1 MQQPIT
7 TAELEAV
14 SPAEEPTP
22 VPWLTGE
29 KLIYIGLALLGL
41 VLRLAALGAYPLS
54 DAEAGQALVAWRILQ
69 AQPVGQAGYS
79 PLIVTLDLIS
89 FLLLGGS
96 EFAARLGPALLSV
109 PLVLL
114 PYGLRRYLGR
124 TGALA
129 AGALFAL
136 SPTVLYFSRTVDG
149 DIGVAAGGLALV
161 VGLFNW
167 LEFQI
172 SNNKS
177 PQPAPTAQAQGDGQ
191 ASNRESPTSNF
202 QPPTSNLQSPI
213 SNLYLAAGGLVLMLT
228 ASPSAYSMLA
238 LLLGFLALAAAVGGS
253 GYAETMRAGL
263 AALRSHESR
272 VVAWGELALGLG
284 VGLVAI
290 ATGLLFNL
298 GGLAATADLL
308 TTWLMGFEP
317 GMVAGGAYP
326 AVFLLSLYEPLIL
339 LAGLFGLS
347 VVLMRRRLI
356 DLFLGWWFFGGIALD
371 LLRSGRTD
379 GEVLVSLVPLVLL
392 AGLALGM
399 LWDSLAALRG
409 PDNGLR
415 RQGVLMVTGIGLV
428 IAAFAYTE
436 LMKYTRE
443 DSWLYLLPLAATG
456 LFIGLVVLFWM
467 WDEGRYALQGAALVA
482 VTILLAFTIG
492 NVSRLDYARL
502 ASPYQPLVHAPV
514 ADGLPLMVTTLQQV
528 SNWWAGDAYSINI
541 VADRHLGA
549 AVEWQLHRFRH
560 VTWVDSAS
568 QAAQVASDQQPVA
581 VLLPSSGTPQESTS
595 VPLGEGYIGQDFAI
609 RANWT
614 PAGLSGPAL
623 VRWIVLRTAVTPV
636 IYDRAVLWVKP
647 AQGTQSP
654 AAPAQ

>member
-1 MQQPIT
+1 MQQPIA
-7 TAELEAV
+7 TAQLEAV
-14 SPAEEPTP
+14 SPAEEPSP

-29 KLIYIGLALLGL
+29 KAAYIGLALLAL
-41 VLRLAALGAYPLS
+41 VLRLIALGAYPLS

-79 PLIVTLDLIS
+79 PLIVTLDLVS
-89 FLLLGGS
+89 FLLLGGG
-96 EFAARLGPALLSV
+96 EAAARLGPALLSV

-129 AGALFAL
+129 AGVLFAL
-136 SPTVLYFSRTVDG
+136 SPTVLYFTRTVDG
-149 DIGVAAGGLALV
+149 DIGVAVGGLALV

-167 LEFQI
+167 LESQITDHPGPPALAPQVRAAGAGKSQI
-172 SNNKS
+172 SS
-177 PQPAPTAQAQGDGQ
+177 
-191 ASNRESPTSNF
+191 
-202 QPPTSNLQSPI
+202 
-213 SNLYLAAGGLVLMLT
+213 LYLAAGGLVLMLT

-238 LLLGFLALAAAVGGS
+238 LLLGFLALAAAVGGN
-253 GYAETMRAGL
+253 GYAEPVQAGL
-263 AALRSHESR
+263 AALQLRAA
-272 VVAWGELALGLG
+272 AWGELALALG

-290 ATGLLFNL
+290 ASSLLFNL

-308 TTWLMGFEP
+308 TTWLLGFGP

-339 LAGLFGLS
+339 LVGLFGLS

-399 LWDSLAALRG
+399 LWDSLAALGRPG
-409 PDNGLR
+409 NEAR
-415 RQGVLMVTGIGLV
+415 RQGVLMVAGIGLV
-428 IAAFAYTE
+428 IGAFAYTE

-482 VTILLAFTIG
+482 VTILFGFTVG
-492 NVSRLDYARL
+492 DVSRLDYARL
-502 ASPYQPLVHAPV
+502 ANPYQPLVRAPV
-514 ADGLPLMVTTLQQV
+514 ADGLPLLVSTLHQV
-528 SNWWAGDAYSINI
+528 SSWWAGDAYTLNI
-541 VADRHLGA
+541 VADRHLGP
-549 AVEWQLHRFRH
+549 AVEWQLRSFRS
-560 VTWVDSAS
+560 VTWVDSAD
-568 QAAQVASDQQPVA
+568 QAAQVASSQQPVA
-581 VLLPSSGTPQESTS
+581 VLLPASGTPQESAS
-595 VPLGEGYIGQDFAI
+595 LPLGEGYIGQDFNI
-609 RANWT
+609 RAHWT
-614 PAGLSGPAL
+614 PADLSGPAL
-623 VRWIVLRTAVTPV
+623 VRWVVLRTAVTPV

-647 AQGTQSP
+647 AQGTQAP

>member
-1 MQQPIT
+1 MQQPIA
-7 TAELEAV
+7 TAQLEAV
-14 SPAEEPTP
+14 SPAEEPSA

-29 KLIYIGLALLGL
+29 KALYIGLALLAV
-41 VLRLAALGAYPLS
+41 VLRLIALGAYPLS

-69 AQPVGQAGYS
+69 AQPVGQVGYS

-136 SPTVLYFSRTVDG
+136 SPTVLYFTRTVDG
-149 DIGVAAGGLALV
+149 DIGVAVGGLALV

-167 LEFQI
+167 LEAPS

-177 PQPAPTAQAQGDGQ
+177 
-191 ASNRESPTSNF
+191 
-202 QPPTSNLQSPI
+202 LI
-213 SNLYLAAGGLVLMLT
+213 SSLYLAAGGLVLMLT

-238 LLLGFLALAAAVGGS
+238 LLLGFLALAAAVGGR
-253 GYAETMRAGL
+253 GYIEPVRSGL
-263 AALRSHESR
+263 AALQSR
-272 VVAWGELALGLG
+272 AGAWGEFALALG

-290 ATGLLFNL
+290 ASSLLFNL
-298 GGLAATADLL
+298 SGLAATADLL
-308 TTWLMGFEP
+308 TTWLLGFEP

-339 LAGLFGLS
+339 LVGLFGLS
-347 VVLMRRRLI
+347 VGLMRRRLI

-399 LWDSLAALRG
+399 LWDSLAALG
-409 PDNGLR
+409 GQGNEAR
-415 RQGVLMVTGIGLV
+415 RQGVMMVAAIGLV
-428 IAAFAYTE
+428 IGAFAYVE
-436 LMKYTRE
+436 MMKYTRE
-443 DSWLYLLPLAATG
+443 DSWLYLLPLAAVG

-482 VTILLAFTIG
+482 VAVLLGFTAG
-492 NVSRLDYARL
+492 NVARLDYARL
-502 ASPYQPLVHAPV
+502 ASPYQPLVRAPA
-514 ADGLPLMVTTLQQV
+514 ADGLPLLVTTLHQV
-528 SNWWAGDAYSINI
+528 SSWWAGDAYTLDI

-549 AVEWQLHRFRH
+549 AVEWQLRSFRN
-560 VTWVDSAS
+560 VTWVDSAN
-568 QAAQVASDQQPVA
+568 QAAQVVSSQQQPGA
-581 VLLPSSGTPQESTS
+581 VLLPASGTPQESAS
-595 VPLGEGYIGQDFAI
+595 LPLGEGYIGQDFAI
-609 RANWT
+609 RAHWT
-614 PAGLSGPAL
+614 PTGLSGPAL
-623 VRWIVLRTAVTPV
+623 VRWLVLRIAVTPV
-636 IYDRAVLWVKP
+636 IYDRAALWVKP
-647 AQGTQSP
+647 AQDTQLP
-654 AAPAQ
+654 AAAPAQ

>member
-1 MQQPIT
+1 MQQPIA
-7 TAELEAV
+7 TAQLEAV
-14 SPAEEPTP
+14 SPAEEPSP

-29 KLIYIGLALLGL
+29 KAAYIGLALLAL
-41 VLRLAALGAYPLS
+41 VLRLIALGAYPLS

-79 PLIVTLDLIS
+79 PLIVTLDLVS
-89 FLLLGGS
+89 FLLLGGG
-96 EFAARLGPALLSV
+96 EAAARLGPALLSV

-129 AGALFAL
+129 AGVLFAL
-136 SPTVLYFSRTVDG
+136 SPTALYFTRTVDG
-149 DIGVAAGGLALV
+149 DIGVAVGGLALV

-167 LEFQI
+167 LESQITNPPGPRGAPVPAPQVRAAGAGKSQI
-172 SNNKS
+172 SS
-177 PQPAPTAQAQGDGQ
+177 
-191 ASNRESPTSNF
+191 
-202 QPPTSNLQSPI
+202 
-213 SNLYLAAGGLVLMLT
+213 LYLAAGGLVLMLT

-253 GYAETMRAGL
+253 GYAEPVQAGL
-263 AALRSHESR
+263 AALQSR
-272 VVAWGELALGLG
+272 AVAWGEFALALG

-290 ATGLLFNL
+290 ASSLLFNL

-308 TTWLMGFEP
+308 TTWLLGFEP

-339 LAGLFGLS
+339 LVGLFGLS

-399 LWDSLAALRG
+399 LWDSLAALG
-409 PDNGLR
+409 GQVNEVR

-443 DSWLYLLPLAATG
+443 GSWLYLLPLAAAG

-482 VTILLAFTIG
+482 VTILLGFTVG
-492 NVSRLDYARL
+492 DVSRLDYARL
-502 ASPYQPLVHAPV
+502 ASPYQPLVRAPA
-514 ADGLPLMVTTLQQV
+514 ADGLPLLVSTLHQV
-528 SNWWAGDAYSINI
+528 SSWWAGDAYTLNI
-541 VADRHLGA
+541 VADRHLGP
-549 AVEWQLHRFRH
+549 AVEWQLRSFRS
-560 VTWVDSAS
+560 VTWVDSAN
-568 QAAQVASDQQPVA
+568 QAAQVASSQQPVA
-581 VLLPSSGTPQESTS
+581 VLLPASGAPQESAS
-595 VPLGEGYIGQDFAI
+595 LPLGEGYIGQDFNI
-609 RANWT
+609 RAHWT
-614 PAGLSGPAL
+614 PADLSGPAL

-647 AQGTQSP
+647 AQGTQAP

>member
-1 MQQPIT
+1 MQQPIA
-7 TAELEAV
+7 TAQLEAV
-14 SPAEEPTP
+14 SPAEEPSP

-29 KLIYIGLALLGL
+29 KAAYIGLALLAL
-41 VLRLAALGAYPLS
+41 VLRLIALGAYPLS

-79 PLIVTLDLIS
+79 PLIVTLDLVS
-89 FLLLGGS
+89 FLLLGGG
-96 EFAARLGPALLSV
+96 EAAARLGPALLSV

-136 SPTVLYFSRTVDG
+136 SPTVLYFTRTVDG
-149 DIGVAAGGLALV
+149 DIGVAVGGLALV

-167 LEFQI
+167 LEYQI
-172 SNNKS
+172 SNDKS
-177 PQPAPTAQAQGDGQ
+177 QTSNVESSPARGAEPGQ
-191 ASNRESPTSNF
+191 AISNL
-202 QPPTSNLQSPI
+202 QPPTSNLQPPTS
-213 SNLYLAAGGLVLMLT
+213 SLYLAAGGLVLMLT

-253 GYAETMRAGL
+253 GYAEPVQAGL
-263 AALRSHESR
+263 AALQSR
-272 VVAWGELALGLG
+272 AAAWGELALALG

-290 ATGLLFNL
+290 ASSLLFNL

-308 TTWLMGFEP
+308 TTWLLGFEP

-339 LAGLFGLS
+339 LVGLFGLS

-399 LWDSLAALRG
+399 LWDSLAALG
-409 PDNGLR
+409 GQGNEAR
-415 RQGVLMVTGIGLV
+415 RQGVMMVAGIGLV
-428 IAAFAYTE
+428 IGAFAYTE

-482 VTILLAFTIG
+482 VTILLGFNVG
-492 NVSRLDYARL
+492 DVSRLDYARL
-502 ASPYQPLVHAPV
+502 ASPYQPLVRAPA
-514 ADGLPLMVTTLQQV
+514 ADGLPLLVTTLHQV
-528 SNWWAGDAYSINI
+528 SSWWAGDAYTLNI
-541 VADRHLGA
+541 VADRHLGP
-549 AVEWQLHRFRH
+549 AVEWQLRSFRS
-560 VTWVDSAS
+560 VTWVDSAN
-568 QAAQVASDQQPVA
+568 QAAQVASSQQPVA
-581 VLLPSSGTPQESTS
+581 VLLPASGTPQESAS
-595 VPLGEGYIGQDFAI
+595 LPLGEGYIGQDFAI

-614 PAGLSGPAL
+614 LADLSGPAL

-647 AQGTQSP
+647 AQGTQAP

>member
-1 MQQPIT
+1 MQQPIA
-7 TAELEAV
+7 TAQLEAV
-14 SPAEEPTP
+14 SPAEEPSP

-29 KLIYIGLALLGL
+29 KAAYIGLALLAL
-41 VLRLAALGAYPLS
+41 VLRLIALGAYPLS

-79 PLIVTLDLIS
+79 PLIVTLDLVS
-89 FLLLGGS
+89 FLLLGGG
-96 EFAARLGPALLSV
+96 EAAARLGPALLSV

-129 AGALFAL
+129 AGVLFAL
-136 SPTVLYFSRTVDG
+136 SPTVLYFTRTVDG
-149 DIGVAAGGLALV
+149 DIGVAVGGLALV

-167 LEFQI
+167 LESQITDHPGPPALAPQVRAAGAGKSQI
-172 SNNKS
+172 SS
-177 PQPAPTAQAQGDGQ
+177 
-191 ASNRESPTSNF
+191 
-202 QPPTSNLQSPI
+202 
-213 SNLYLAAGGLVLMLT
+213 LYLAAGGLVLMLT

-238 LLLGFLALAAAVGGS
+238 LLLGFLALAAAVGGN
-253 GYAETMRAGL
+253 GYAEPVQAGL
-263 AALRSHESR
+263 AALQLRAA
-272 VVAWGELALGLG
+272 AWGELALALG

-290 ATGLLFNL
+290 ASSLLFNL

-308 TTWLMGFEP
+308 TTWLLGFEP

-339 LAGLFGLS
+339 LVGLFGLS

-399 LWDSLAALRG
+399 LWDSLAALGRPG
-409 PDNGLR
+409 NEAR
-415 RQGVLMVTGIGLV
+415 RQGVLMVAGIGLV
-428 IAAFAYTE
+428 IGAFAYTE

-482 VTILLAFTIG
+482 VTILFGFTVG
-492 NVSRLDYARL
+492 DVSRLDYARL
-502 ASPYQPLVHAPV
+502 ANPYQPLVRAPV
-514 ADGLPLMVTTLQQV
+514 ADGLPLLVSTLHQV
-528 SNWWAGDAYSINI
+528 SSWWAGDAYTLNI
-541 VADRHLGA
+541 VADRHLGP
-549 AVEWQLHRFRH
+549 AVEWQLRSFRS
-560 VTWVDSAS
+560 VTWVDSAD
-568 QAAQVASDQQPVA
+568 QAAQVASSQQPVA
-581 VLLPSSGTPQESTS
+581 VLLPASGTPQESAS
-595 VPLGEGYIGQDFAI
+595 LPLGEGYIGQDFNI
-609 RANWT
+609 RAHWT
-614 PAGLSGPAL
+614 PADLSGPAL
-623 VRWIVLRTAVTPV
+623 VRWVVLRTAVTPV

-647 AQGTQSP
+647 AQGTQAP

>member
-1 MQQPIT
+1 MQQPIA
-7 TAELEAV
+7 TAQLEAV
-14 SPAEEPTP
+14 SPAEEPSP
-22 VPWLTGE
+22 VSWLTGE
-29 KLIYIGLALLGL
+29 KAAYIGLALLAL
-41 VLRLAALGAYPLS
+41 VLRLIALGAYPLS

-79 PLIVTLDLIS
+79 PLIVTLDLVS
-89 FLLLGGS
+89 FLLLGGG
-96 EFAARLGPALLSV
+96 EAAARLGPALLSV

-129 AGALFAL
+129 AGVLFAL
-136 SPTVLYFSRTVDG
+136 SPTALYFTRTVDG
-149 DIGVAAGGLALV
+149 DIGVAVGGLALV

-167 LEFQI
+167 LESQITNPPGPRGAPVPAPQVRAAGAGKSQI
-172 SNNKS
+172 SS
-177 PQPAPTAQAQGDGQ
+177 
-191 ASNRESPTSNF
+191 
-202 QPPTSNLQSPI
+202 
-213 SNLYLAAGGLVLMLT
+213 LYLAAGGLVLMLT

-253 GYAETMRAGL
+253 GYAEPVQAGL
-263 AALRSHESR
+263 AALQSR
-272 VVAWGELALGLG
+272 AVAWGEFALALG

-290 ATGLLFNL
+290 ASSLLFNL

-308 TTWLMGFEP
+308 TTWLLGFEP

-339 LAGLFGLS
+339 LVGLFGLS

-399 LWDSLAALRG
+399 LWDSLATLG
-409 PDNGLR
+409 GQVNEVR

-443 DSWLYLLPLAATG
+443 GSWLYLLPLAAAG

-482 VTILLAFTIG
+482 VTILLGFTVG
-492 NVSRLDYARL
+492 DVSRLDYARL
-502 ASPYQPLVHAPV
+502 ASPYQPLVRAP
-514 ADGLPLMVTTLQQV
+514 ATDGLPLLVSTLHQV
-528 SNWWAGDAYSINI
+528 SSWWAGDAYTLNI
-541 VADRHLGA
+541 VADRHLGP
-549 AVEWQLHRFRH
+549 AVEWQLRSFRS
-560 VTWVDSAS
+560 VTWVDSAN
-568 QAAQVASDQQPVA
+568 QAAQVASSQQPVA
-581 VLLPSSGTPQESTS
+581 VLLPASGAPQESAS
-595 VPLGEGYIGQDFAI
+595 LPLGEGYIGQDFNI
-609 RANWT
+609 RAHWT
-614 PAGLSGPAL
+614 PADLSGPAL

-647 AQGTQSP
+647 AQGTQAP

>member
-1 MQQPIT
+1 MQQPI
-7 TAELEAV
+7 APAQLEAV
-14 SPAEEPTP
+14 SPAEDTSPA
-22 VPWLTGE
+22 PWLTGE
-29 KLIYIGLALLGL
+29 KAAYIGLALLAL
-41 VLRLAALGAYPLS
+41 ILRLIALGAYPLS
-54 DAEAGQALVAWRILQ
+54 DAEAGQALVAWRFLQ
-69 AQPVGQAGYS
+69 AQPVGQTGYS
-79 PLIVTLDLIS
+79 PLIVTLDLVS

-96 EFAARLGPALLSV
+96 EVAARLGPALLSV

-129 AGALFAL
+129 AGVLFAL
-136 SPTVLYFSRTVDG
+136 SPTALYFTRTVDG
-149 DIGVAAGGLALV
+149 DIGVAVGGLALV

-167 LEFQI
+167 LEAQI

-177 PQPAPTAQAQGDGQ
+177 P
-191 ASNRESPTSNF
+191 
-202 QPPTSNLQSPI
+202 TSNLKPPTFS
-213 SNLYLAAGGLVLMLT
+213 LYLAGGGLVLMLT
-228 ASPSAYSMLA
+228 ASPSAYSVVA
-238 LLLGFLALAAAVGGS
+238 LLLGFLALAALVGGS
-253 GYAETMRAGL
+253 GYAEPVRAGL
-263 AALRSHESR
+263 AGLQSR
-272 VVAWGELALGLG
+272 VTPWGELALALG
-284 VGLVAI
+284 IGLVAI
-290 ATGLLFNL
+290 ASSFLFNL
-298 GGLAATADLL
+298 DGLAATADLL
-308 TTWLMGFEP
+308 TTWLLGFAP

-326 AVFLLSLYEPLIL
+326 AVFLLSLYDPLIL

-347 VVLMRRRLI
+347 VALMRRRLI

-392 AGLALGM
+392 AGLALSM
-399 LWDSLAALRG
+399 LWDSLAALSKPG
-409 PDNGLR
+409 NEAR
-415 RQGVLMVTGIGLV
+415 RQGVAMVAAIGVV
-428 IAAFAYTE
+428 IGAFAYTE

-443 DSWLYLLPLAATG
+443 DSWLYLLPLAAAG

-482 VTILLAFTIG
+482 VTILLGFTIG
-492 NVSRLDYARL
+492 NTSRLDYARL
-502 ASPYQPLVHAPV
+502 ASPYQPLVRAPM
-514 ADGLPLMVTTLQQV
+514 ADGLPLLVTTLHQV
-528 SNWWAGDAYSINI
+528 SSWWAGDAYTLDI
-541 VADRHLGA
+541 VADRHLGP
-549 AVEWQLHRFRH
+549 AVEWQLRGFRN

-568 QAAQVASDQQPVA
+568 QAAQVASSQQPGA
-581 VLLPSSGTPQESTS
+581 VLLPGGSGTPQEGAS

-609 RANWT
+609 RAYWT